1 MGCTPA
7 TCTAC
12 WPGRPVDV
20 DCDGNGA
27 SRLQYIHDQAG
38 PCPGPGRPL
47 VLIGV
52 TGLGRSCSQMRQY
65 RAGIWG
71 LSGAWGRLG
80 QCPHALWPG
89 PGSANWP
96 RNPDPDG
103 PGNTR
108 RAALQPAPSQTI
120 GARAIGIGVG
130 LGAPCGAR
138 EWAVPEQVAQ
148 HTRARH
154 NMHTGR

>member
-1 MGCTPA
+1 LGCTPA

-20 DCDGNGA
+20 DGSSA

-47 VLIGV
+47 VLIEV

-65 RAGIWG
+65 RAGIGG

-108 RAALQPAPSQTI
+108 RAALQPAPSQTT